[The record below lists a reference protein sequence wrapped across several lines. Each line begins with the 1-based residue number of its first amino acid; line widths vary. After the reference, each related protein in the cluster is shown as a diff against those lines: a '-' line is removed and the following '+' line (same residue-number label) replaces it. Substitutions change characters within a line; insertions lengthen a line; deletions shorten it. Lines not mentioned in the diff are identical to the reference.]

1 MVSQAYRIC
10 TGRFTLLK
18 LQTIVAST
26 RPGRAG
32 LSIGTWF
39 NGVAAAH
46 KDFQAELVDLKA
58 VNLPM
63 FDEPNHPRMRQ
74 YVHQHTKDWSATI
87 DAADAF
93 VFVLPEY
100 NHGFPASIKNAID
113 YLSHEWADKPLGFVS
128 YGGVSG
134 GTRAVQLLKPVAG
147 AVGLVVAGEVNIPF
161 FSQYRQDDLFV
172 PPASFV
178 DSANLMLNRIAK
190 VGATL
195 KAGRKELA
203 AA

>member
-1 MVSQAYRIC
+1 LDLHRTFA
-10 TGRFTLLK
+10 LLK

-32 LSIGTWF
+32 LSIGAWF
-39 NGVAAAH
+39 NGVVAAH
-46 KDFQAELVDLKA
+46 KDFQAELIDLKA

-63 FDEPNHPRMRQ
+63 FDEPNHPRLRQ

-93 VFVLPEY
+93 VIVLPEY
-100 NHGFPASIKNAID
+100 NHAFPASIKNALD

-134 GTRAVQLLKPVAG
+134 GTRAVQLLKPVAN
-147 AVGLVVAGEVNIPF
+147 ALGLLPAGEVNIPF
-161 FSQYRQDDLFV
+161 YAQYRQDEQFT

-178 DSANLMLNRIAK
+178 DSANLMLNRMSK

-203 AA
+203 PA

>member
-1 MVSQAYRIC
+1 MSIAYWIR
-10 TGRFTLLK
+10 TGRFVLLK

-39 NGVAAAH
+39 HDIATAR
-46 KDFQAELVDLKA
+46 KELQAGLIDLKA

-63 FDEPNHPRMRQ
+63 FDEPHHPRMRQ

-93 VFVLPEY
+93 VFVMPEY
-100 NHGFPASIKNAID
+100 NHGFTAPLKNALD
-113 YLSHEWADKPLGFVS
+113 YLSHEWADKPVGFVS

-134 GTRAVQLLKPVAG
+134 GTRAVQLLKPVTG
-147 AVGLVVAGEVNIPF
+147 ALGLVPAGEVNIPF
-161 FSQYRQDDLFV
+161 FAQYRQDEAFQ
-172 PPASFV
+172 PPASFT
-178 DSANLMLNRIAK
+178 DSANLMLDRIAK
-190 VGATL
+190 LGATL
-195 KAGRKELA
+195 KAGRRELVA
-203 AA
+203 A

>member
-1 MVSQAYRIC
+1 M
-10 TGRFTLLK
+10 LK
-18 LQTIVAST
+18 LKTIVAST

-39 NGVAAAH
+39 DGVAAART
-46 KDFQAELVDLKA
+46 DFQAELVDLKA
-58 VNLPM
+58 VNLPL
-63 FDEPNHPRMRQ
+63 FDEPHHPRLRQ
-74 YVHQHTKDWSATI
+74 YVHQHTKDWSAVV
-87 DAADAF
+87 DDADAF

-134 GTRAVQLLKPVAG
+134 GTRAVQLLKPVA
-147 AVGLVVAGEVNIPF
+147 AVLGLIPAGEVNIPF
-161 FSQYRQDDLFV
+161 FAQYRQDDAFV
-172 PPASFV
+172 PPESFT
-178 DSANLMLNRIAK
+178 DSANLMLNRIAT

-195 KAGRKELA
+195 KAGRKELVA
-203 AA
+203 A

>member
-1 MVSQAYRIC
+1 MLNTYRFS
-10 TGRFTLLK
+10 GRPVILLK
-18 LQTIVAST
+18 LKTIVAST

-39 NGVAAAH
+39 NGVAAAR
-46 KDFQAELVDLKA
+46 KDFRAELVDLKA
-58 VNLPM
+58 VNLPL
-63 FDEPNHPRMRQ
+63 FDEPNHPRLRQ
-74 YVHQHTKDWSATI
+74 YVHQHTKDWSAVV
-87 DAADAF
+87 DDADAF

-100 NHGFPASIKNAID
+100 NHGFPASIKNAMD

-134 GTRAVQLLKPVAG
+134 GTRAVQLLKPVA
-147 AVGLVVAGEVNIPF
+147 AALGLVAAGEVNIPF
-161 FSQYRQDDLFV
+161 FAQYRQDDAFV
-172 PPASFV
+172 PPESLA
-178 DSANLMLNRIAK
+178 DSANLMLSRIAK

-195 KAGRKELA
+195 QASRRELA